1 MIREFKGKVAV
12 ITGGASGIGRGYAH
26 ALAKRGMKLVLADI
40 DKEALEKV
48 SQELSE
54 IGAEVMTVVTDV
66 SDHTQVAHL
75 AEVSYERFGCVNILC
90 NNAGVG
96 GGGPINLMTLENW
109 NWVLGVNLFG
119 VIYGIQYFFNRML
132 KSKEPCHIVN
142 TSSLAGIL
150 TAEGQPYA
158 ASKQAVVSI
167 SESLALQCFNTNVGV
182 SVVCPGY
189 VNTNIMKNTEILSQR
204 RQGLWQPTPEMIK
217 ASEIPMENY
226 DKINSAGMDPI
237 KMAEIVIKAI
247 ENDILY
253 VLTHPG
259 YIQDLRTRFDS
270 IYEDTLKLH
279 EDIEVKWET
288 KTKIFNNIKPAFSV
302 RYPENLLELKP
313 NPIGQTLRVFLIKPV
328 LFASLIPGFDLLIFV
343 SRASHKR
350 LEEAAEEIS
359 SKLKR
364 VVRESKVISNKQID
378 LKDGTAAYES
388 VIECI
393 SAGFSKRKNIHL
405 SVIKD
410 DHLIRISIFAGAN
423 YYNENIENLKKILY
437 SLEFK

>member
-26 ALAKRGMKLVLADI
+26 AFAKRGMKLVLADI

-96 GGGPINLMTLENW
+96 GGGPMNLMTLENW

-119 VIYGIQYFFNRML
+119 VIYGIRYFFNRML

-158 ASKQAVVSI
+158 ASKQAVVAI

-189 VNTNIMKNTEILSQR
+189 VNTNIMKNTQILSQR
-204 RQGLWQPTPEMIK
+204 RPGLWQPTPEMIK
-217 ASEIPMENY
+217 ASEITMENY
-226 DKINSAGMDPI
+226 DKINTAGMDPI

-259 YIQDLRTRFDS
+259 YIPDLRARFDR

-288 KTKIFNNIKPAFSV
+288 KTKIFNNTKPAFSV
-302 RYPENLLELKP
+302 TYPESLLELKP
-313 NPIGQTLRVFLIKPV
+313 NPIAFPIVKPV
-328 LFASLIPGFDLLIFV
+328 HSASLIPGFDLLIFV
-343 SRASHKR
+343 SRSSHAR

-359 SKLKR
+359 NKLKR
-364 VVRESKVISNKQID
+364 IVRETKIISNKPIS
-378 LKDGTAAYES
+378 LKDGTPAYEC
-388 VIECI
+388 VIESI
-393 SAGFSKRKNIHL
+393 SAGFSKGRSIHL
-405 SVIKD
+405 SVFKD

-423 YYNENIENLKKILY
+423 YYNENIEHLKKILL
-437 SLEFK
+437 SLEFN